1 MLMLQPKFLGFS
13 ESTQYPA
20 LTIFLFLLS
29 MYNRIYIFK
38 QCVQFPEN
46 NQTPTMEAE
55 ENWKF
60 QGGGG
65 GSEAQEIPEGRGVGQ

>member
-20 LTIFLFLLS
+20 LTVFLFLLS

-65 GSEAQEIPEGRGVGQ
+65 SEAQEIPEGRGVGQ